1 VLQRY
6 CISGNFQT
14 AKKGDLLNLTGLW
27 DLRKKVSLG
36 LDFIQGMQRKNYYK
50 VIGVMSG
57 TSLDGIDLMEVS
69 FHRTDAEAWSFEL
82 GNNATI
88 GYSSIWKQRLQ
99 DGVGFSEGRLKTLN
113 KEYTQLLAEVI
124 SKFIHNNEIENL
136 DAVCSHGHTI
146 LHQPDTGRTL
156 QIGNLKEIAD
166 FVGQRVICDFR
177 VQDVALGG
185 QGAPLVPI
193 GDQLLFGDFD
203 YCLNLGGFANV
214 SMQHYEHRIA
224 YDICPV
230 NIVLNKYAE
239 RLGFAFDDSGNI
251 ARSGTYSLSTGA
263 ALDAIPY
270 YKSRPPKSLGLE
282 WVQKNIFP
290 LLNGPSIDEKNI
302 LRTFTHHAGLQ
313 IARQFQKGAK
323 VLVTGGGAYNDFLL
337 ERIRYHKDVELI
349 IPEKELVEFKE
360 AIIFGLLGVL
370 RLRGENN
377 CLASVTGASHDHCGG
392 MIYEAD

>member
-1 VLQRY
+1 
-6 CISGNFQT
+6 
-14 AKKGDLLNLTGLW
+14 
-27 DLRKKVSLG
+27 
-36 LDFIQGMQRKNYYK
+36 MEPKNCYK

-69 FHRTDAEAWSFEL
+69 FHRTDAGAWSFEL

-88 GYSSIWKQRLQ
+88 AYSSSWKQRLQ
-99 DGVGFSEGRLKTLN
+99 DGVDFSEGRLQRLN
-113 KEYTQLLAEVI
+113 EEYTHLLAGVI
-124 SKFIHNNEIENL
+124 SEFIHENNIVHL

-146 LHQPDTGRTL
+146 LHQPNEGRTL
-156 QIGNLKEIAD
+156 QIGNLKEIANLI
-166 FVGQRVICDFR
+166 GQRVVCDFR

-193 GDQLLFGDFD
+193 GDTLLFGDYD

-214 SMQHYEHRIA
+214 SMQKDEHRIA

-239 RLGFAFDDSGNI
+239 RLGFAYDDSGNI
-251 ARSGTYSLSTGA
+251 ARSGAFSLSTGA

-270 YKSRPPKSLGLE
+270 YKSKPPKSLGLE

-290 LLNGPSIDEKNI
+290 LLDGPRIDEKNI

-313 IARQFQKGAK
+313 IARQFRKGAK
-323 VLVTGGGAYNDFLL
+323 VLVTGGGAYNAFLL

-360 AIIFGLLGVL
+360 AIIFGFLGVL
-370 RLRGENN
+370 RLRDEKN
-377 CLASVTGASHDHCGG
+377 CLASVTGASHDHSSG
-392 MIYEAD
+392 MIYEAV